1 MCVCVCTLD
10 NMFSQNNGKIAI
22 CCSVVCFCLVFFFLS
37 NFCLLK
43 AKQDCVL
50 TMTSLKKKSLL
61 FAFAA
66 KYQYFFLCVCVS
78 VYVFYG
84 FFFFSVIIIII
95 ILIIKKLMCISIHFL
110 FCYQRVRTWL

>member
-66 KYQYFFLCVCVS
+66 KYQYFFCVCVCLCM
-78 VYVFYG
+78 YFMVF
-84 FFFFSVIIIII
+84 
-95 ILIIKKLMCISIHFL
+95 FL
-110 FCYQRVRTWL
+110 FCHHHHHNINNKETYVYQHSFLVLLSKG

>member
-1 MCVCVCTLD
+1 MVRL
-10 NMFSQNNGKIAI
+10 QY
-22 CCSVVCFCLVFFFLS
+22 VVVLFVFVLSFFLS

-61 FAFAA
+61 FAFEA
-66 KYQYFFLCVCVS
+66 KYQYFFCVCMYFMV
-78 VYVFYG
+78 
-84 FFFFSVIIIII
+84 FFFFSVIIII